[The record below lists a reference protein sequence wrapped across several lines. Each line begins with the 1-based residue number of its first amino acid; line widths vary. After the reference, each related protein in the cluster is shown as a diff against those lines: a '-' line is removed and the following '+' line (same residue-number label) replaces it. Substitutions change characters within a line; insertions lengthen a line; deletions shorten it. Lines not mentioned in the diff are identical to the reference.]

1 MAEGSIGHEP
11 LLILCKEL
19 LEGLA
24 LHRLAALLG
33 IKLTEILELGIVH
46 ALVVDLRQSVELFLQ
61 GIEVCLALGIL
72 QSRQLTEVG
81 VLGMEGIDTDGVIGI
96 AVLPGVGHV
105 GIVDRQHLQH
115 ALLGLRTPVDH
126 LLQVAEV
133 AHAETALAAQGEDGN
148 YGSCSL
154 PGIDGEESLRQF
166 VDNHLALLQL
176 RQDDSTV
183 LAILPK
189 GCHVDFVVE
198 TYEFEL

>member
-1 MAEGSIGHEP
+1 
-11 LLILCKEL
+11 
-19 LEGLA
+19 
-24 LHRLAALLG
+24 
-33 IKLTEILELGIVH
+33 
-46 ALVVDLRQSVELFLQ
+46 
-61 GIEVCLALGIL
+61 
-72 QSRQLTEVG
+72 
-81 VLGMEGIDTDGVIGI
+81 MEGIDTDGVIGI
-96 AVLPGVGHV
+96 AVLPSIGHV
-105 GIVDRQHLQH
+105 RIVDGQHLQY

-126 LLQVAEV
+126 LLQITEV
-133 AHAETALAAQGEDGN
+133 AHAETALAAQGEDGDH
-148 YGSCSL
+148 GACSL